1 MTPARLY
8 QVQAVVAGV
17 SVTVQ
22 DLVEP
27 DTVLV
32 VSEVLASQSLQPGE
46 CLLAKVVDV
55 QETLYFTGALFQL
68 KPEAAFHWT
77 SEIQE
82 ILDAEEPTLEEE
94 DPAAALL
101 QDCRIDL
108 LGAAVAYFL
117 NPLPTITNTDGHLY
131 LSSEIRFPL
140 LKEPTVITSLLD
152 DLPDFE
158 RENPEKPE
166 WIWFDPKRSSKNQL
180 TILGSVKLTG
190 KWLKAEVNFKERT
203 QALIDYLKSRL
214 PEALGQEL
222 ITYQSVKSLLAEA
235 DNQEEH
241 APALEL
247 NAEEVQELVHEALN
261 EQYRQTLEQPIPM
274 LDNRSPKEAVQT
286 ASGRAKVIQWL
297 LHLEQ
302 SSQQRDPVLAA
313 YDFGWLWEALGI
325 SRFESR
331 P

>member
-1 MTPARLY
+1 
-8 QVQAVVAGV
+8 
-17 SVTVQ
+17 
-22 DLVEP
+22 
-27 DTVLV
+27 
-32 VSEVLASQSLQPGE
+32 
-46 CLLAKVVDV
+46 
-55 QETLYFTGALFQL
+55 
-68 KPEAAFHWT
+68 
-77 SEIQE
+77 
-82 ILDAEEPTLEEE
+82 
-94 DPAAALL
+94 L

-140 LKEPTVITSLLD
+140 LKEPTLITSLLD

-158 RENPEKPE
+158 RESPEKPE
-166 WIWFDPKRSSKNQL
+166 WLWFDPKRSSKNQL